1 MNKKL
6 IIPFVL
12 LMTVTLGASAQKEPA
27 SKIVHNSPV
36 SYHTPFT
43 NIVVNDGI
51 DLVITENS
59 NDKIWFDGKAK
70 NLEKLKWEIKDGT
83 LYLASKNG
91 SLKDKVKVN
100 VYVQKLTN
108 IEVNG
113 DSWVKSGG
121 YLNSPALDVYIN
133 GEALVDISNIGKISV
148 KNSSE
153 VELGVL
159 KRTSGV
165 SVAGTTSMK

>member
-1 MNKKL
+1 
-6 IIPFVL
+6 
-12 LMTVTLGASAQKEPA
+12 
-27 SKIVHNSPV
+27 
-36 SYHTPFT
+36 
-43 NIVVNDGI
+43 
-51 DLVITENS
+51 
-59 NDKIWFDGKAK
+59 
-70 NLEKLKWEIKDGT
+70 
-83 LYLASKNG
+83 
-91 SLKDKVKVN
+91 VKVN